1 MRLCL
6 AVTSWFHK
14 PCRQLDDRFFVMD
27 SCFAHTLKKY
37 KWSTCWRK
45 CWILFSIKQKHT
57 SDFEHRFKW
66 ALFLCKD
73 NPCTWQVQDVQFYH
87 TSDLFVFFFKSELLT
102 VNDQSCFCFRKVVGF
117 SHFVGYAGDVAF
129 QPKAWKTQIHHL
141 PLQAITSLNCGADNL
156 FKNDVVYV
164 ATQDTQKTLWNQI
177 WVARASG
184 LRHRSLCRDP
194 IPIPDLNC
202 ILNCLQDWF
211 GSDVQKQNKQKNNK

>member
-66 ALFLCKD
+66 ALLLCKD

-87 TSDLFVFFFKSELLT
+87 TSDLFGFFFQIRAVNCKWSELLLFPESCWF
-102 VNDQSCFCFRKVVGF
+102 QSLCTLVTWL
-117 SHFVGYAGDVAF
+117 S
-129 QPKAWKTQIHHL
+129 
-141 PLQAITSLNCGADNL
+141 NL
-156 FKNDVVYV
+156 KHE
-164 ATQDTQKTLWNQI
+164 K
-177 WVARASG
+177 
-184 LRHRSLCRDP
+184 HRSIIFHSKR
-194 IPIPDLNC
+194 
-202 ILNCLQDWF
+202 
-211 GSDVQKQNKQKNNK
+211 SHH